1 MDSVKMEYLS
11 IAQKVLHL
19 EAQAILSASDR
30 LQETEVQV
38 LVEMLREVKSNQGQL
53 IFCGVGKSGYIGQKL
68 ASTFCSLGLPSHFLH
83 PIEALHGDLGRVSK
97 MDVIVFISNSGSTEE
112 ILKLIPFIAIPIER
126 RIGLLGNINSPLGE
140 SCKLVLDCSVEKEA
154 CKNNQAPTTSS
165 TLALAMGDAMAVIF
179 EYLVGL
185 SREGFA
191 YNHPGGLLGKSLR
204 VKVSDLMIASSDC
217 PVLSPNQS
225 LKDAIL
231 EMTNLPL
238 GGLALLNEDG
248 SFAGILVDGDIRRF
262 FATND
267 PSLDTPIKDVMNNNP
282 IFTSPD
288 KLAIDALYEM
298 ENRKRQIG
306 ILPVL
311 GAKREFLGF
320 IRIHDILQQGISIKK
335 NDLRPAPSA

>member
-1 MDSVKMEYLS
+1 MKYLS

-19 EAQAILSASDR
+19 EAQAILAASER
-30 LQETEVQV
+30 LREKEIQD
-38 LVEMLREVKSNQGQL
+38 LVDMLRSVKESQSQL
-53 IFCGVGKSGYIGQKL
+53 IFCGVGKSGYIAQKL
-68 ASTFCSLGLPSHFLH
+68 ASTFCSLGLASHFLH
-83 PIEALHGDLGRVSK
+83 PVEALHGDLGRVAK
-97 MDVIVFISNSGSTEE
+97 NDVIVFISNSGNTEE
-112 ILKLIPFIAIPIER
+112 ILKLLPFLPIPIEG

-140 SCKLVLDCSVEKEA
+140 SCKLVFDCSVEKEA

-204 VKVSDLMIASSDC
+204 MRVSDIMISSADC
-217 PVLSPNQS
+217 PVLSPDQS

-238 GGLALLNEDG
+238 GGLALLNDDG

-262 FATND
+262 FTGEN
-267 PSLDTPIKDVMNNNP
+267 PNLNTSIKDVMNDNP
-282 IFTSPD
+282 VFSSPD

-298 ENRKRQIG
+298 ENRKSQIG

-311 GAKREFLGF
+311 GTKREFLGF
-320 IRIHDILQQGISIKK
+320 IRIHDILQQGISLK
-335 NDLRPAPSA
+335 NNELRPSP